1 MALLVLPKCGFV
13 LPDNKHDC
21 IILDHIILPEVID
34 PQRELLQEYNHL
46 GYVSLNG
53 VKIHRIYNQNT
64 KQQLINT
71 NNSAT
76 MPSTS
81 PPPPRKVAPSATAPS
96 LLSTLSPSHLESDP
110 LPHHRRLESRRPTA
124 RQHHSCQFTR
134 QVRDVDLG
142 GDSEAGGT
150 DARAGEIGTDGAVG
164 GDGSVGRCMS

>member
-13 LPDNKHDC
+13 LPDKKHDC

-76 MPSTS
+76 MPSTTPQSSTLCHRTLAAIHTLTLPSRKRPASS
-81 PPPPRKVAPSATAPS
+81 PPPTRVQTTNSS
-96 LLSTLSPSHLESDP
+96 STPQ
-110 LPHHRRLESRRPTA
+110 LP
-124 RQHHSCQFTR
+124 
-134 QVRDVDLG
+134 VY
-142 GDSEAGGT
+142 
-150 DARAGEIGTDGAVG
+150 
-164 GDGSVGRCMS
+164 